1 MNREAANAIVLSGYF
16 DLAIVGSHRQ
26 LQTRNTR
33 AFAPVQIF
41 CSVLMTFCSV
51 PMSNGV
57 VLVRFRCALMLHA
70 GGP

>member
-1 MNREAANAIVLSGYF
+1 MNREAANVIVLSGYF
-16 DLAIVGSHRQ
+16 DLAIVESHGQ

-41 CSVLMTFCSV
+41 CSVLMTLSPC
-51 PMSNGV
+51 PMALSSCG
-57 VLVRFRCALMLHA
+57 LRCALMLYA